1 LFTIFIFGAAAS
13 DEKESINWYNL
24 DPAQEDNLEQTMFQ
38 YTQHCVKDHVEEN
51 DNFRKCIEQQL
62 GITIPQSQ
70 VFKLELLPG
79 CVKISTNFKFDLGKF
94 INKDAFSAIG
104 NHDMIA
110 KYLSNLD
117 LYFLLQTSKSMSK
130 FVRPEFMEDRKKKKE
145 QPLKELFLDDDF
157 NAFIEFARKE
167 SLDYLEIEIPAKSLK
182 SFNCFM
188 FDDFREKFPAIQ
200 IKRLHSKIADSLE
213 IVMKGCSEQNLAK
226 KNETLKFKF
235 YFRKDLKCDENH
247 HVIFL
252 GQTFEFKDLSF
263 TLFTGVGPWKKTF
276 EFNAE
281 IIITPQTT
289 YNFDNFENKYQYKT
303 QECFK
308 STSAD
313 RVTMVE
319 KTGVNFKFK
328 FHTFQVNNYTFD
340 KPINNFESSINNCD
354 NLSSNLFQNDLS
366 PKKERYEQR
375 QYYPYYYNFYTGQ
388 QQQRSPVKYSKK

>member
-130 FVRPEFMEDRKKKKE
+130 FVRPEFMEDRKKKK
-145 QPLKELFLDDDF
+145 
-157 NAFIEFARKE
+157 
-167 SLDYLEIEIPAKSLK
+167 
-182 SFNCFM
+182 
-188 FDDFREKFPAIQ
+188 
-200 IKRLHSKIADSLE
+200 
-213 IVMKGCSEQNLAK
+213 
-226 KNETLKFKF
+226 KN
-235 YFRKDLKCDENH
+235 NH
-247 HVIFL
+247 
-252 GQTFEFKDLSF
+252 
-263 TLFTGVGPWKKTF
+263 
-276 EFNAE
+276 
-281 IIITPQTT
+281 
-289 YNFDNFENKYQYKT
+289 
-303 QECFK
+303 
-308 STSAD
+308 
-313 RVTMVE
+313 
-319 KTGVNFKFK
+319 
-328 FHTFQVNNYTFD
+328 
-340 KPINNFESSINNCD
+340 
-354 NLSSNLFQNDLS
+354 
-366 PKKERYEQR
+366 
-375 QYYPYYYNFYTGQ
+375 
-388 QQQRSPVKYSKK
+388 